1 METRSEMA
9 RLWLYGN
16 HEISSK
22 VKYYLILRY
31 GTAEQAMEQS
41 VPELEKELAKQF
53 EPAEYQTL
61 LLRKNTNYLDE
72 VYGRLKERN
81 IRGIR
86 YTRRSLQISTIIRR
100 FYLRVAKSGR
110 ASIIIISRLRLWVHA
125 MQIHTAKKQHVSLR
139 GSLRRQES
147 RL

>member
-31 GTAEQAMEQS
+31 GTAEQSMEQS

-53 EPAEYQTL
+53 DVPWLYADFKKKGGYQ
-61 LLRKNTNYLDE
+61 
-72 VYGRLKERN
+72 
-81 IRGIR
+81 
-86 YTRRSLQISTIIRR
+86 RSIVLSHQYDLYRQDFCGCVFSAANRH
-100 FYLRVAKSGR
+100 A
-110 ASIIIISRLRLWVHA
+110 ASH
-125 MQIHTAKKQHVSLR
+125 
-139 GSLRRQES
+139 
-147 RL
+147 

>member
-53 EPAEYQTL
+53 EPAEYQT
-61 LLRKNTNYLDE
+61 Y
-72 VYGRLKERN
+72 

-86 YTRRSLQISTIIRR
+86 YTRRSLQISTINRR
-100 FYLRVAKSGR
+100 FYLRVAKFGR

-125 MQIHTAKKQHVSLR
+125 MQIHTVKKRHVSLR

-147 RL
+147 KL

>member
-31 GTAEQAMEQS
+31 GTVEQAIEQS
-41 VPELEKELAKQF
+41 VSELEKELAKQF
-53 EPAEYQTL
+53 EPVEYQTL

-72 VYGRLKERN
+72 VYGR
-81 IRGIR
+81 
-86 YTRRSLQISTIIRR
+86 
-100 FYLRVAKSGR
+100 FGR

-125 MQIHTAKKQHVSLR
+125 MQIHTVKKRHVSLR

>member
-53 EPAEYQTL
+53 EPE
-61 LLRKNTNYLDE
+61 E
-72 VYGRLKERN
+72 
-81 IRGIR
+81 
-86 YTRRSLQISTIIRR
+86 
-100 FYLRVAKSGR
+100 
-110 ASIIIISRLRLWVHA
+110 
-125 MQIHTAKKQHVSLR
+125 
-139 GSLRRQES
+139 
-147 RL
+147 